1 MIEKIKKAFQPKLK
15 LMKRTRLTSFAMIF
29 FSFLIAAGV
38 LFGANMYYNI
48 DTGEVVMEEI
58 NRVTGI
64 IRATA
69 GLIVGGTATQ
79 NPAAGVTLE
88 VATGTVSL
96 SGANQVLRFTGGTS
110 YYVGFQAPT
119 TVTSTKTYIL
129 PQHGTNPPS
138 ADYVLTYQAGDQ
150 LTWKSVTSTAGAG
163 DITAVGDVTL
173 GDAFTSGGTQGISLW
188 FYNSG
193 GRGQLTI
200 ATTTAARTYTLP
212 NLSGVVALQATTTLT
227 AGGVLL
233 ADGAGL
239 IVQDATNLF
248 WATSTGRLG
257 IKTNAPG
264 YPLDVVGEI
273 RSGRAGTPGQIII
286 SNNNGYGLVFQP
298 NASMAATNTYTW
310 PTSAGTNNFVLT
322 TDGSGGLTW
331 QSVVGAGGVQKQGTP
346 VAGQVSFFVNENT
359 IAGDTGFSWA
369 TTTGTLTISGA
380 GGIKSALYTSTA
392 TTTIGSG
399 TGGIILDPA
408 SGKIILA
415 SGDWIETYQGYQ
427 IGKGGIQVLREMIPI
442 LGFDLPAQTATT
454 SYVKVSRKIEN
465 YPFASAAAGT
475 TRVHK
480 FVIRYTD
487 DLPTAS
493 STDWRVATTTGASY
507 YDFTISGCNNTALDS
522 GKTGV
527 TTTTIPTDGT
537 PWWLDIKIPS
547 AQSGK
552 KIRVFEI
559 FLAAYDQI
567 Q

>member
-1 MIEKIKKAFQPKLK
+1 
-15 LMKRTRLTSFAMIF
+15 
-29 FSFLIAAGV
+29 
-38 LFGANMYYNI
+38 
-48 DTGEVVMEEI
+48 
-58 NRVTGI
+58 
-64 IRATA
+64 
-69 GLIVGGTATQ
+69 
-79 NPAAGVTLE
+79 
-88 VATGTVSL
+88 
-96 SGANQVLRFTGGTS
+96 
-110 YYVGFQAPT
+110 
-119 TVTSTKTYIL
+119 
-129 PQHGTNPPS
+129 
-138 ADYVLTYQAGDQ
+138 
-150 LTWKSVTSTAGAG
+150 
-163 DITAVGDVTL
+163 
-173 GDAFTSGGTQGISLW
+173 
-188 FYNSG
+188 
-193 GRGQLTI
+193 
-200 ATTTAARTYTLP
+200 
-212 NLSGVVALQATTTLT
+212 
-227 AGGVLL
+227 
-233 ADGAGL
+233 
-239 IVQDATNLF
+239 
-248 WATSTGRLG
+248 
-257 IKTNAPG
+257 
-264 YPLDVVGEI
+264 
-273 RSGRAGTPGQIII
+273 
-286 SNNNGYGLVFQP
+286 
-298 NASMAATNTYTW
+298 MAATNTYTW

-331 QSVVGAGGVQKQGTP
+331 QSVVGAGGIQKQGTP

-359 IAGDTGFSWA
+359 IAGDTSFSWA

-480 FVIRYTD
+480 LVIRYTD